1 MAVDFPSSPTLNEL
15 YTYAGRVW
23 KWNGVAWESVSS
35 AYGPSGIVSVT
46 SPITNS
52 GTDTAAVIGV
62 SVGTSSGT
70 VAAGDHTHDDRYY
83 TESEIDS
90 IISAAL
96 AASVP
101 VGTVSQTARA
111 TAPTGYLICDGSA
124 VSRTTY
130 SDLFAAIGTAY
141 GVGDNS
147 TTFNIPNLKGKV
159 PVGRD
164 SSQTEFDTLGETG
177 GAKTHQLTEAE
188 LPSHTH
194 SMAHTHTFSG
204 TTSSDGA
211 HAHNTWNLYTVA
223 GGGGA
228 IMTGAPADGRGN
240 ATDVQ
245 GTHSHSYSGTTSGS
259 SATNTGS
266 TGSGSAHNNLQPYVV
281 LNYIIKT

>member
-23 KWNGVAWESVSS
+23 KWNGKAWESVSS
-35 AYGPSGIVSVT
+35 AYGPSGIVSVEA
-46 SPITNS
+46 PITNT

-62 SVGTSSGT
+62 DVGTTSGT

-83 TESEIDS
+83 TETEMDA

-124 VSRTTY
+124 ISRTTY
-130 SDLFAAIGTAY
+130 SDLFTAIGTAY
-141 GVGDNS
+141 GSGDGS
-147 TTFNIPNLKGKV
+147 TTFNVPNLKGKV

-177 GAKTHQLTEAE
+177 GAKTHTLTTDE
-188 LPSHTH
+188 LPAHAH

-204 TTSSDGA
+204 TTSTDGY

-223 GGGGA
+223 AGGGA
-228 IMTGAPADGRGN
+228 VMTGAPGDGRGN
-240 ATDVQ
+240 ATDGQ
-245 GTHSHSYSGTTSGS
+245 GSHSHTYSGTTSAS
-259 SATNTGS
+259 SASTTGNAG
-266 TGSGSAHNNLQPYVV
+266 TGAAHNNLQPYVV

>member
-23 KWNGVAWESVSS
+23 KWNGKAWESVSS
-35 AYGPSGIVSVT
+35 AYGPSGIVSVEA
-46 SPITNS
+46 PITNT

-62 SVGTSSGT
+62 DVGTTSGT

-83 TESEIDS
+83 TETEMDA
-90 IISAAL
+90 IIAAAL

-124 VSRTTY
+124 ISRTTY
-130 SDLFAAIGTAY
+130 SDLFTAIGTAY
-141 GVGDNS
+141 GSGDGS
-147 TTFNIPNLKGKV
+147 TTFNVPNLKGKV

-164 SSQTEFDTLGETG
+164 ASQTEFDTLGETG
-177 GAKTHQLTEAE
+177 GAKTHQLSVDE
-188 LPSHTH
+188 LPSHSH

-223 GGGGA
+223 AGGGA
-228 IMTGAPADGRGN
+228 IMTGAPGDGRGN

-259 SATNTGS
+259 SASTTGGAGS
-266 TGSGSAHNNLQPYVV
+266 TLAHNNLQPYVV

>member
-1 MAVDFPSSPTLNEL
+1 MAVDFPSSPTLNDL

-23 KWNGVAWESVSS
+23 KWNGKAWESVSS
-35 AYGPSGIVSVT
+35 AYGPSGIVSVEA
-46 SPITNS
+46 PITNT

-62 SVGTSSGT
+62 DVGTTSGT

-83 TESEIDS
+83 TETEMDA
-90 IISAAL
+90 IIAAAL

-124 VSRTTY
+124 ISRTTY
-130 SDLFAAIGTAY
+130 SDLFTAIGTAY
-141 GVGDNS
+141 GSGDGS
-147 TTFNIPNLKGKV
+147 TTFNVPNLKGKV

-177 GAKTHQLTEAE
+177 GAKTHTLTTDE
-188 LPSHTH
+188 LPSHSH

-245 GTHSHSYSGTTSGS
+245 GTHSHTYSGTTSAS
-259 SATNTGS
+259 SASTTGAAG
-266 TGSGSAHNNLQPYVV
+266 TGAAHNNLQPYVV

>member
-23 KWNGVAWESVSS
+23 KWNGKAWESVSS
-35 AYGPSGIVSVT
+35 AYGPSGIVDVT
-46 SPITNS
+46 APITNT
-52 GTDTAAVIGV
+52 GTDTAAIIGV
-62 SVGTSSGT
+62 DVGTTSGT

-83 TESEIDS
+83 TESEMDA
-90 IISAAL
+90 IIAAAL

-111 TAPTGYLICDGSA
+111 SAPTGYLICDGSA

-130 SDLFAAIGTAY
+130 SDLFDAIGTAY

-177 GAKTHQLTEAE
+177 GEKTVALSEGN
-188 LPSHTH
+188 LPSHSH

-204 TTSSDGA
+204 TTSSDGN

-223 GGGGA
+223 AGGGA
-228 IMTGAPADGRGN
+228 VMTGAPGDGRGN
-240 ATDVQ
+240 ATDAQ
-245 GTHSHSYSGTTSGS
+245 GTHSHTYSGTTSGS
-259 SATNTGS
+259 SSANTGS
-266 TGSGSAHNNLQPYVV
+266 VGSGTAHNNLQPYVV